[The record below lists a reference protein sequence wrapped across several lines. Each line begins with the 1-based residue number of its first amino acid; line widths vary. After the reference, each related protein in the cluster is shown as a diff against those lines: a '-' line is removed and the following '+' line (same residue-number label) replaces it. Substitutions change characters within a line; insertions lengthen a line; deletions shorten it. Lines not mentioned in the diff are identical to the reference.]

1 MTVAPRRS
9 APASPES
16 RAAPTGP
23 LSVAEIVETGLRM
36 GVRDGFET
44 LSMRTLARELNV
56 STMALYHHV
65 PNKGGLMVLLV
76 DAVLAGIPV
85 PPPDYGDWTERL
97 RELNERSN
105 EVLSSFPGLDRVM
118 FDIPPTPEG
127 WRLMN
132 GYVQILLDA
141 GFPEREAALAFSVVH
156 SYGLGRATMERELRR
171 SRRPDDA
178 PDLPALDQLS
188 RHWAS
193 MHRPAAR
200 GFAMDVI
207 VAGLRSMLDDCE
219 APDRPRRP

>member
-1 MTVAPRRS
+1 MS
-9 APASPES
+9 A
-16 RAAPTGP
+16 
-23 LSVAEIVETGLRM
+23 LSVAEIVETGLRL
-36 GVRDGFET
+36 GVRDGFEA

-65 PNKGGLMVLLV
+65 PSKGGLMVLLV
-76 DAVLAGIPV
+76 DAALAGIPV
-85 PPPDYGDWTERL
+85 PPPDFGDWTDRL
-97 RELNERSN
+97 RELNERSID
-105 EVLSSFPGLDRVM
+105 VLSSCPGLDRVM

-127 WRLMN
+127 RRLMN

-171 SRRPDDA
+171 SRGPDDA
-178 PDLPALDQLS
+178 DTARELPALDQLS
-188 RHWAS
+188 RQWAT

-207 VAGLRSMLDDCE
+207 VAGLRSMLDTCARADP
-219 APDRPRRP
+219 ATSP